1 MSGGSFQKSLLLWR
15 MTSCRTWT
23 GVVPN
28 AIGRRSVIQQ
38 SNPRVSILSLGYNM
52 TTSRLM
58 SSAAAT
64 QPLTTPQSSK
74 PFSSEPGSLE
84 ALLHSINLF
93 AQRSGRILD
102 QDSRKLLSK
111 LYLDTNAITPN
122 HALFAIRCL
131 GSINVD
137 MTKSERQKL
146 LDEFFAKCQEVE
158 LRLDI
163 SHHNA
168 LLKAYLEND
177 HQFSPTAILTQIAN
191 AGLQP
196 NRVTYQHLIRKYC
209 NDGDID
215 GATTIL
221 EHMKQI
227 NMPVN
232 EQVFQSL
239 VLAHAKAGDYESADK
254 VIEIMQASGIDV
266 NISSYTTKLEGM
278 ILAGEP
284 AEVINDQILGLVD
297 KGLFLGDSDYLQLI
311 IAFCQQGNIEAA
323 KVLSD
328 KLPRN
333 TGYFNILRNSI
344 PALIQHGQVDLAL
357 SFLATFGNAE
367 VMDAKAE
374 QNDHGFFILRCVV
387 NSGASPN
394 QVLEAVE
401 KLDKPMEDQHRFLL
415 KLVQHYIS
423 SGRHD
428 QIEDFVK
435 LSKEKYGKK
444 EFPFHENFYLYFLKN
459 HLQNCSATQTEELM
473 HTLAKVDLCHV
484 KALSQCFFPALYD
497 RSQVIMSQLTVQL
510 QATGINIEPNIMYTA
525 AIQFMLSGDDSDAI
539 KQVAVNSTFRKGSR
553 YFNTSADKY
562 IYT

>member
-1 MSGGSFQKSLLLWR
+1 
-15 MTSCRTWT
+15 MTS
-23 GVVPN
+23 
-28 AIGRRSVIQQ
+28 A
-38 SNPRVSILSLGYNM
+38 
-52 TTSRLM
+52 
-58 SSAAAT
+58 
-64 QPLTTPQSSK
+64 PQSEK
-74 PFSSEPGSLE
+74 PGSLE

-102 QDSRKLLSK
+102 QDARRLLNK
-111 LYLDTNAITPN
+111 LYLDTDAITPN

-137 MTKSERQKL
+137 LTKNERQKL
-146 LDEFFAKCQEVE
+146 LDEFFAKCQAVE
-158 LRLDI
+158 LRMDI

-177 HQFSPTAILTQIAN
+177 HQFSPTTILTQIAN

-284 AEVINDQILGLVD
+284 AEIINDQILELVD

-311 IAFCQQGNIEAA
+311 IAFCQQGNIEAHH
-323 KVLSD
+323 
-328 KLPRN
+328 P
-333 TGYFNILRNSI
+333 
-344 PALIQHGQVDLAL
+344 
-357 SFLATFGNAE
+357 
-367 VMDAKAE
+367 
-374 QNDHGFFILRCVV
+374 
-387 NSGASPN
+387 
-394 QVLEAVE
+394 
-401 KLDKPMEDQHRFLL
+401 
-415 KLVQHYIS
+415 
-423 SGRHD
+423 
-428 QIEDFVK
+428 
-435 LSKEKYGKK
+435 
-444 EFPFHENFYLYFLKN
+444 
-459 HLQNCSATQTEELM
+459 
-473 HTLAKVDLCHV
+473 
-484 KALSQCFFPALYD
+484 
-497 RSQVIMSQLTVQL
+497 
-510 QATGINIEPNIMYTA
+510 
-525 AIQFMLSGDDSDAI
+525 
-539 KQVAVNSTFRKGSR
+539 
-553 YFNTSADKY
+553 
-562 IYT
+562 

>member
-1 MSGGSFQKSLLLWR
+1 MSGGSFQKSTLLWR
-15 MTSCRTWT
+15 MTSCRKWT
-23 GVVPN
+23 SVVSN
-28 AIGRRSVIQQ
+28 TIGKPVVQQ

-52 TTSRLM
+52 TTSRFM
-58 SSAAAT
+58 SSATAT
-64 QPLTTPQSSK
+64 QPMTSAPQSEK
-74 PFSSEPGSLE
+74 PGSLE

-102 QDSRKLLSK
+102 QDARRLLNK
-111 LYLDTNAITPN
+111 LYLDTDAITPN

-137 MTKSERQKL
+137 LTKNERQKL
-146 LDEFFAKCQEVE
+146 LDEFFAKCQAVE
-158 LRLDI
+158 LRMDI

-177 HQFSPTAILTQIAN
+177 HQFSPTTILTQIAN

-284 AEVINDQILGLVD
+284 AEIINDQILELVD

-357 SFLATFGNAE
+357 SFLATFGTAE
-367 VMDAKAE
+367 VMDTKTE

-394 QVLEAVE
+394 EVLEAIE
-401 KLDKPMEDQHRFLL
+401 KLDKPPEDRNRFLL

-423 SGRHD
+423 CGRHD
-428 QIEDFVK
+428 QLEDFVK
-435 LSKEKYGKK
+435 LSKEKYGKMD
-444 EFPFHENFYLYFLKN
+444 FPFHENFYLRFLKS
-459 HLQNCSATQTEELM
+459 HLPTCTATQTEELM
-473 HTLAKVDLCHV
+473 KTLANVDLCNI
-484 KALSQCFFPALYD
+484 KSLSQCFYPALFD
-497 RSQVIMSQLTVQL
+497 RSRVNMSQLTKEI
-510 QATGINIEPNIMYTA
+510 QATGINLEPYILYTA
-525 AIQFMLSGDDSDAI
+525 ALQFILSGDESDAI
-539 KQVAVNSTFRKGSR
+539 KEAARHSTVRKGTR
-553 YFNTSADKY
+553 YITQLKHKNCKNCW
-562 IYT
+562 